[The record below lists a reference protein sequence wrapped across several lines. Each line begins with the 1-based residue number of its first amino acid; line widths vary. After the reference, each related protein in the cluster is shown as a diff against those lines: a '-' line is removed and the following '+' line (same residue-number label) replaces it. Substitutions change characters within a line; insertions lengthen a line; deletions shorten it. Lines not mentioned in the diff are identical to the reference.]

1 MIKAKHLYLC
11 VFFLTSAFLCGC
23 GNDVRQDMPYSQT
36 SSADPTESIHV
47 PLSDT
52 TVPELAA
59 APETAD
65 DIHVTSAVT
74 EISVINSSAGTYDMP
89 PEFYKRLY
97 DIVGS
102 LAHFDYYDI
111 SVAYC
116 DLETGF
122 RIMLN
127 PDSHYYSASV
137 IKAPYMLYIYRL
149 ALAGKADLEQRVTY
163 TEKYR
168 REGTGVL
175 KNTEYGKDYTV
186 EELIGFCLEES
197 DNAAFAMLKEL
208 FPEEGYEQF
217 ASSLG
222 NVHAEDSKAK
232 GGPKICCESS
242 LAFSRAIY
250 DFIEEKNPYSENLF
264 THMTNSRN
272 AMIYGG
278 VGSKVVRKYGWY
290 EGFFHD
296 MAVVYGEKRYLLT
309 IMTNLDLLE
318 IDSREYGIFR
328 DLSLLFAEYSA
339 SVCETENGGDTVI
352 IRIPKLEENEMI
364 LPKDPYMLLSVI
376 NMKLRDNYK
385 SFDELCEDMD
395 ENPVEISATLE
406 RTGYVY
412 SKELNQFAPVP
423 TEESA
428 PMRTVSE
435 NSP

>member
-1 MIKAKHLYLC
+1 
-11 VFFLTSAFLCGC
+11 
-23 GNDVRQDMPYSQT
+23 
-36 SSADPTESIHV
+36 
-47 PLSDT
+47 
-52 TVPELAA
+52 
-59 APETAD
+59 
-65 DIHVTSAVT
+65 
-74 EISVINSSAGTYDMP
+74 MP
-89 PEFYKRLY
+89 PEFYSRLY
-97 DIVGS
+97 SIAGS

-111 SVAYC
+111 SLAYC

-127 PDSHYYSASV
+127 PDNHYYSASV

-149 ALAGKADLEQRVTY
+149 ALAGKADLEQTVTY

-208 FPEEGYEQF
+208 FSEEGYEQF
-217 ASSLG
+217 AASLG
-222 NVHAEDSKAK
+222 TVHAEDSKAK
-232 GGPKICCESS
+232 GGPQICCESA
-242 LAFSRAIY
+242 LTFSRAIY
-250 DFIEEKNPYSENLF
+250 EFIEEKNPYSENMF

-278 VGSKVVRKYGWY
+278 NGSEVVRKYGWY

-296 MAVVYGEKRYLLT
+296 MAIVYGEKKYLIT

-339 SVCETENGGDTVI
+339 SVFETENGGDTVI
-352 IRIPKLEENEMI
+352 IKIPKLEEDEMT
-364 LPKDPYMLLSVI
+364 LPKDPYLLLSVV
-376 NMKLRDNYK
+376 NTKLRDNYK
-385 SFDELCEDMD
+385 SFDELCDDMN
-395 ENPVEISATLE
+395 ENPAEISAALE
-406 RTGYVY
+406 KTGYVY

-423 TEESA
+423 EEESTA
-428 PMRTVSE
+428 PVSGAE
-435 NSP
+435 RSQ